1 MTRLT
6 CSRFTNKKPFP
17 QSNTLH
23 SPWQKRQQKK
33 TVMLYYIILLYY
45 LYIYK
50 RQQCELKNGCS
61 TPINSKDLNW
71 DHHAVPQTPL
81 GPPSSWMHTFE
92 FLHPHHLCSC
102 ILQVCL
108 FGWRPETLLR
118 SSHWDTWD
126 VLGVPIFGN
135 VMINQWI
142 FRDPLLAKGQMNGD
156 GYPGYRW
163 STMDPQMAGHVEYS
177 TYSTYSTFYNPIIYN
192 TIYYYYIICMYN
204 II

>member
-1 MTRLT
+1 
-6 CSRFTNKKPFP
+6 
-17 QSNTLH
+17 
-23 SPWQKRQQKK
+23 
-33 TVMLYYIILLYY
+33 MLYYIILLYY

-50 RQQCELKNGCS
+50 RQQWTQKWMFNSYQLKGS
-61 TPINSKDLNW
+61 QLGPPRG
-71 DHHAVPQTPL
+71 HAVPQTPL

-177 TYSTYSTFYNPIIYN
+177 TYSTFYNPIIYN
-192 TIYYYYIICMYN
+192 TIYYYYNIIFMYN
-204 II
+204 IV